1 MYGAEAPTTTLWHN
15 QCFTWV
21 MGKKLIPKIDFSGLD
36 CLATGALV
44 IDADG
49 RIVYVNPAAETLL
62 GMSGVLLV
70 AEPVRQVFERSPE
83 VLSAIETAR
92 AEQETVIE
100 YELDLIL
107 GTHPAVRVGCSIS
120 PLERP
125 PGAILVEMRA
135 VDPQL
140 RIARLE
146 RARLQQEANRELL
159 RNLAHEIK
167 NPLGGIRGAA
177 QLLEHELPRESL
189 REYTQVIIKESD
201 RLQSLME
208 RLLTPHRTPRF
219 GAVNIHEVLER
230 VRSLVLAETPSV
242 NVRRDYDLSL
252 PEIRADI
259 EQLIQ
264 ATLNVARNAVQAMH
278 GNGHGHGGGHGSG
291 SGHGPGQAEI
301 VLKTRVARQIMLE
314 SRRYQLGMRVE
325 IIDNGPGIPPE
336 IREQIFYPLVS
347 GREGGS
353 GLGLAVAQ
361 TLIAQNHGTIDC
373 ESQPGHTVFSIFLP
387 LPISTP

>member
-1 MYGAEAPTTTLWHN
+1 MPISPT
-15 QCFTWV
+15 
-21 MGKKLIPKIDFSGLD
+21 DFSGLD
-36 CLATGALV
+36 CLATGAMVL
-44 IDADG
+44 DADSII
-49 RIVYVNPAAETLL
+49 RYVNPAGETLL
-62 GMSGVLLV
+62 GVSGALLV
-70 AEPVRQVFERSPE
+70 GNAADQALDRSLE
-83 VLSAIETAR
+83 LLKAIQTAR
-92 AEQETVIE
+92 SEEETVIE
-100 YELDLIL
+100 YELEVTVN
-107 GTHPAVRVGCSIS
+107 GHPPIRIGCSIT
-120 PLERP
+120 PLDQP
-125 PGAILVEMRA
+125 QHAVLIEMRA
-135 VDPQL
+135 VDPHL

-146 RARLQQEANRELL
+146 QARLQQEANRELL

-242 NVRRDYDLSL
+242 SLRRDYDLSL
-252 PEIRADI
+252 PEIRADA

-264 ATLNVARNAVQAMH
+264 ATLNIARNAVQAMH
-278 GNGHGHGGGHGSG
+278 GQGD
-291 SGHGPGQAEI
+291 I
-301 VLKTRVARQIMLE
+301 ILKTRVARQITLE
-314 SRRYQLGMRVE
+314 SRRHRLGMRVE
-325 IIDNGPGIPPE
+325 IIDNGPGIPDE

-361 TLIAQNHGTIDC
+361 TLVAQNHGTIDC
-373 ESQPGHTVFSIFLP
+373 ESRPGHTVFSIFLP
-387 LPISTP
+387 IPL

>member
-1 MYGAEAPTTTLWHN
+1 MSMMTPFPTE
-15 QCFTWV
+15 
-21 MGKKLIPKIDFSGLD
+21 FSGLD
-36 CLATGALV
+36 CLSTGALV
-44 IDADG
+44 LDADDCI
-49 RIVYVNPAAETLL
+49 RYVNPAAETLL
-62 GMSGVLLV
+62 GVSGALLV
-70 AEPVRQVFERSPE
+70 GNNVDHMFERSPE
-83 VLSAIETAR
+83 LRAAIQTTR
-92 AEQETVIE
+92 SEQETVIE
-100 YELDLIL
+100 YELDVGVSGHSPIRL
-107 GTHPAVRVGCSIS
+107 GCSIT
-120 PLERP
+120 PLEKP
-125 PGAILVEMRA
+125 PHAVLIEMRA

-146 RARLQQEANRELL
+146 QARLQQEANRELL

-208 RLLTPHRTPRF
+208 RLLTPHRMPRF

-230 VRSLVLAETPSV
+230 VRSLILAETPSV
-242 NVRRDYDLSL
+242 TLRRDYDISL
-252 PEIRADI
+252 PEIRADA

-264 ATLNVARNAVQAMH
+264 ATLNIARNAVQAMH
-278 GNGHGHGGGHGSG
+278 GQG
-291 SGHGPGQAEI
+291 EI
-301 VLKTRVARQIMLE
+301 VFRTRVARQITLE

-325 IIDNGPGIPPE
+325 IIDNGPGIPDD

-361 TLIAQNHGTIDC
+361 TLVAQNHGTIDC
-373 ESQPGHTVFSIFLP
+373 ESRPGHTVFSIFLP
-387 LPISTP
+387 LPT

>member
-1 MYGAEAPTTTLWHN
+1 MRA
-15 QCFTWV
+15 
-21 MGKKLIPKIDFSGLD
+21 MSIPPADYAGLD
-36 CLATGALV
+36 QLATGV
-44 IDADG
+44 VVFDSG
-49 RIVYVNPAAETLL
+49 GTIVYVNPSAETLL
-62 GMSGVLLV
+62 GVSGVLLV
-70 AEPVRQVFERSPE
+70 GENVGQVFERSLE
-83 VLSAIETAR
+83 LLAAIQTAQATR
-92 AEQETVIE
+92 ETVIE
-100 YELDLIL
+100 YELDV
-107 GTHPAVRVGCSIS
+107 TVNAHPPLRLRCTIS
-120 PLERP
+120 PLDAP
-125 PGAILVEMRA
+125 HGGAFIELRT
-135 VDPQL
+135 VDPHL

-146 RARLQQEANRELL
+146 QTRLQQEASRELL

-230 VRSLVLAETPSV
+230 VRSLILAETPTGV
-242 NVRRDYDLSL
+242 VLQRDYDTSL
-252 PEIRADI
+252 PEVRADS

-264 ATLNVARNAVQAMH
+264 AVLNVARNAVQAMH
-278 GNGHGHGGGHGSG
+278 GQGK
-291 SGHGPGQAEI
+291 I
-301 VLKTRVARQIMLE
+301 IFRTRVSHQITLE
-314 SRRYQLGMRVE
+314 SRRHRLGLRAE
-325 IIDNGPGIPPE
+325 IIDNGPGIPDD

-373 ESQPGHTVFSIFLP
+373 DSHPGHTVFSIFLP
-387 LPISTP
+387 ITT

>member
-1 MYGAEAPTTTLWHN
+1 MSTMPPPPPELA
-15 QCFTWV
+15 
-21 MGKKLIPKIDFSGLD
+21 GLD
-36 CLATGALV
+36 LLSTGVVVA
-44 IDADG
+44 DADS
-49 RIVYVNPAAETLL
+49 IIQYVNPAAETLL
-62 GMSGVLLV
+62 GISGILLAGGHV
-70 AEPVRQVFERSPE
+70 EQVFERSPE
-83 VLSAIETAR
+83 LLAAIRTAR
-92 AEQETVIE
+92 LSQETVIE
-100 YELDLIL
+100 YELDVVVS
-107 GTHPAVRVGCSIS
+107 GHPSIRLGCSIS
-120 PLERP
+120 PLDAPQQGVLLE
-125 PGAILVEMRA
+125 LRA

-146 RARLQQEANRELL
+146 QARLQQEANRELL

-230 VRSLVLAETPSV
+230 VRSLILAETPTGIKL
-242 NVRRDYDLSL
+242 RRDYDISL
-252 PEIRADI
+252 PEIRADS

-264 ATLNVARNAVQAMH
+264 AVLNIARNAVQAMH
-278 GNGHGHGGGHGSG
+278 GQG
-291 SGHGPGQAEI
+291 EI
-301 VLKTRVARQIMLE
+301 IFKTRVGRQITLE
-314 SRRYQLGMRVE
+314 SRRHKLGLRVE
-325 IIDNGPGIPPE
+325 IIDNGPGIPDE

-361 TLIAQNHGTIDC
+361 TLVAQNHGTIDC
-373 ESQPGHTVFSIFLP
+373 ESRPGHTVFHIFLP
-387 LPISTP
+387 LPA

>member
-1 MYGAEAPTTTLWHN
+1 MPPISSA
-15 QCFTWV
+15 
-21 MGKKLIPKIDFSGLD
+21 DFSGLD
-36 CLATGALV
+36 CLSTGAVVLA
-44 IDADG
+44 ADD
-49 RIVYVNPAAETLL
+49 RIAYVNPAAETLL
-62 GMSGVLLV
+62 GISGALL
-70 AEPVRQVFERSPE
+70 AGESALQAFEHSPE
-83 VLSAIETAR
+83 LLKAIQTAR
-92 AEQETVIE
+92 TEQEIVIE
-100 YELDLIL
+100 YELDLVL
-107 GTHPAVRVGCSIS
+107 SGHPPIRVGCSIS
-120 PLERP
+120 PLEAPRD
-125 PGAILVEMRA
+125 ALLIEMRA

-146 RARLQQEANRELL
+146 RSRLQQEASRELL

-208 RLLTPHRTPRF
+208 RLLTPHRTPHF

-230 VRSLVLAETPSV
+230 VRSLILAETPSV
-242 NVRRDYDLSL
+242 TLRRDYDISL
-252 PEIRADI
+252 PEIRADA

-264 ATLNVARNAVQAMH
+264 AVLNIARNAVQAMH
-278 GNGHGHGGGHGSG
+278 GNGHGHGN
-291 SGHGPGQAEI
+291 GQGEMI
-301 VLKTRVARQIMLE
+301 FRTRVARQITLG
-314 SRRYQLGMRVE
+314 SRRYRLGMSVE
-325 IIDNGPGIPPE
+325 IIDNGPGISDE

-361 TLIAQNHGTIDC
+361 TLVAQNHGTIDC
-373 ESQPGHTVFSIFLP
+373 ESRPGQTVFTTFLP
-387 LPISTP
+387 FPD

>member
-1 MYGAEAPTTTLWHN
+1 MTSPSSVG
-15 QCFTWV
+15 
-21 MGKKLIPKIDFSGLD
+21 FSGLD
-36 CLATGALV
+36 CLSTGAMVLG
-44 IDADG
+44 DDG
-49 RIVYVNPAAETLL
+49 RITYVNPAAETLL
-62 GMSGVLLV
+62 GVSGALLLG
-70 AEPVRQVFERSPE
+70 EYDRQAFEHSPE
-83 VLSAIETAR
+83 LLNAIQTAR
-92 AEQETVIE
+92 DEQETVIE
-100 YELDLIL
+100 YEIDLVVNGHMPI
-107 GTHPAVRVGCSIS
+107 RIGCNIS
-120 PLERP
+120 PLEKP
-125 PGAILVEMRA
+125 QGAMLIEMRA

-146 RARLQQEANRELL
+146 RSRQQQEANRELL

-208 RLLTPHRTPRF
+208 RLLTPHRTPHF

-230 VRSLVLAETPSV
+230 VRSLILAETPSMTL
-242 NVRRDYDLSL
+242 RRDYDLSL
-252 PEIRADI
+252 PEIRADA

-264 ATLNVARNAVQAMH
+264 ATLNIARNAVQAMH
-278 GNGHGHGGGHGSG
+278 GQG
-291 SGHGPGQAEI
+291 EI
-301 VLKTRVARQIMLE
+301 ILKTRVARQITLE
-314 SRRYQLGMRVE
+314 SRRYRLGMRIE
-325 IIDNGPGIPPE
+325 IIDNGPGIPDE

-361 TLIAQNHGTIDC
+361 TLVAQNHGTIDC
-373 ESQPGHTVFSIFLP
+373 ESHPGQTVFSIFLP
-387 LPISTP
+387 IPA

>member
-1 MYGAEAPTTTLWHN
+1 MPSPPSE
-15 QCFTWV
+15 
-21 MGKKLIPKIDFSGLD
+21 FSGLD
-36 CLATGALV
+36 CLSTGAMVL
-44 IDADG
+44 DADG
-49 RIVYVNPAAETLL
+49 RIEYVNPAAETLL
-62 GMSGVLLV
+62 GLSGALLIGDN
-70 AEPVRQVFERSPE
+70 AGHTFERSPE
-83 VLSAIETAR
+83 LLAAIQTAR
-92 AEQETVIE
+92 NEQETVIE
-100 YELDLIL
+100 YELDVVVN
-107 GTHPAVRVGCSIS
+107 GHPPIRLGCSIS

-125 PGAILVEMRA
+125 TGAVLIEIRA
-135 VDPQL
+135 VDPHL

-146 RARLQQEANRELL
+146 QSRLQQEANRELL

-242 NVRRDYDLSL
+242 TLRRDYDISL
-252 PEIRADI
+252 PEIRADS

-264 ATLNVARNAVQAMH
+264 ATLNIARNAVQAMH
-278 GNGHGHGGGHGSG
+278 GQG
-291 SGHGPGQAEI
+291 EI
-301 VLKTRVARQIMLE
+301 ILRTRVARQITLE
-314 SRRYQLGMRVE
+314 SRRYRLGMRVE
-325 IIDNGPGIPPE
+325 IIDNGPGIPDE
-336 IREQIFYPLVS
+336 IRDQIFYPLVS

-353 GLGLAVAQ
+353 GLGLAVSQ
-361 TLIAQNHGTIDC
+361 TLVAQNHGTIDC
-373 ESQPGHTVFSIFLP
+373 ESRPGHTVFSIFLP
-387 LPISTP
+387 IPA

>member
-1 MYGAEAPTTTLWHN
+1 M
-15 QCFTWV
+15 V
-21 MGKKLIPKIDFSGLD
+21 LD
-36 CLATGALV
+36 AS
-44 IDADG
+44 D
-49 RIVYVNPAAETLL
+49 RIQYVNPATETLL
-62 GMSGVLLV
+62 GISGVLLV
-70 AEPVRQVFERSPE
+70 GSEAGQMFDRSLE
-83 VLSAIETAR
+83 LLAAIQTAR
-92 AEQETVIE
+92 TQQETVIE
-100 YELDLIL
+100 YEIDVAAN
-107 GTHPAVRVGCSIS
+107 GHPPIRLGCSIS
-120 PLERP
+120 PLEKP
-125 PGAILVEMRA
+125 QNAMLIEMRA
-135 VDPQL
+135 VDPHL

-146 RARLQQEANRELL
+146 QARLQQEANRELL

-201 RLQSLME
+201 RLQSLLE

-242 NVRRDYDLSL
+242 TLRRDYDISL
-252 PEIRADI
+252 PEISADV

-264 ATLNVARNAVQAMH
+264 ATLNIARNAIQAMH
-278 GNGHGHGGGHGSG
+278 GLGTV
-291 SGHGPGQAEI
+291 I
-301 VLKTRVARQIMLE
+301 FKTRVAWQSTLE
-314 SRRYQLGMRVE
+314 SRRNQLGMRID
-325 IIDNGPGIPPE
+325 IIDDGPGIPDE
-336 IREQIFYPLVS
+336 IRGQIFYPLVS

-373 ESQPGHTVFSIFLP
+373 ESRPGCTVFSIFLP
-387 LPISTP
+387 LPN

>member
-1 MYGAEAPTTTLWHN
+1 MNLSASSSL
-15 QCFTWV
+15 V
-21 MGKKLIPKIDFSGLD
+21 FSGLD
-36 CLATGALV
+36 CLSAGALV
-44 IDADG
+44 FDADG
-49 RIVYVNPAAETLL
+49 RIFYVNPAAESLL
-62 GMSGVLLV
+62 GVSGALLV
-70 AEPVRQVFERSPE
+70 GDDVMRAFERSPE
-83 VLSAIETAR
+83 LLNAIQTAR
-92 AEQETVIE
+92 SEQETVIE
-100 YELDLIL
+100 YELDLAV
-107 GTHPAVRVGCSIS
+107 GGHPPIRVGCSIS
-120 PLERP
+120 PLENP
-125 PGAILVEMRA
+125 PHAVLIEMRA
-135 VDPQL
+135 VDPML

-146 RARLQQEANRELL
+146 RSRLQQEANRELL

-208 RLLTPHRTPRF
+208 RLLTPHRMPRF

-230 VRSLVLAETPSV
+230 VRSLILAETPSV
-242 NVRRDYDLSL
+242 TLQRDYDISL
-252 PEIRADI
+252 PDILADS

-264 ATLNVARNAVQAMH
+264 ATLNIARNAVQAMH
-278 GNGHGHGGGHGSG
+278 GQGG
-291 SGHGPGQAEI
+291 I
-301 VLKTRVARQIMLE
+301 ILKTRVARQITLE
-314 SRRYQLGMRVE
+314 SRRYQLGMRVD
-325 IIDNGPGIPPE
+325 IIDNGPGIPDE

-361 TLIAQNHGTIDC
+361 TLVAQNHGTIDC

-387 LPISTP
+387 LPN

>member
-1 MYGAEAPTTTLWHN
+1 MVSLSSTG
-15 QCFTWV
+15 
-21 MGKKLIPKIDFSGLD
+21 FSGLD
-36 CLATGALV
+36 CLSSGAMVL
-44 IDADG
+44 DADG
-49 RIVYVNPAAETLL
+49 RITYVNPAAETLL
-62 GMSGVLLV
+62 GVSGALLV
-70 AEPVRQVFERSPE
+70 GEHDRQSFEHSPE
-83 VLSAIETAR
+83 FLNAIQTAR
-92 AEQETVIE
+92 SEQEVVIE
-100 YELDLIL
+100 YELDLVVNN
-107 GTHPAVRVGCSIS
+107 HPPIRVGCSIS
-120 PLERP
+120 PLDGP
-125 PGAILVEMRA
+125 QHAVLIEMRA

-146 RARLQQEANRELL
+146 RSRLQQEANRELL

-208 RLLTPHRTPRF
+208 RLLTHHRMPRF

-230 VRSLVLAETPSV
+230 VRSLILAETPSV
-242 NVRRDYDLSL
+242 VLRRDYDLSL
-252 PEIRADI
+252 PEIRADA

-264 ATLNVARNAVQAMH
+264 ATLNIARNAVQAMH
-278 GNGHGHGGGHGSG
+278 GQG
-291 SGHGPGQAEI
+291 EI
-301 VLKTRVARQIMLE
+301 VFKTRVARQITLE

-325 IIDNGPGIPPE
+325 IIDNGPGIPDE
-336 IREQIFYPLVS
+336 IREHIFYPLVS

-361 TLIAQNHGTIDC
+361 TLVAQNHGTIDC
-373 ESQPGHTVFSIFLP
+373 ESQPGQTIFSIFLP
-387 LPISTP
+387 LLP

>member
-1 MYGAEAPTTTLWHN
+1 MPAYSP
-15 QCFTWV
+15 
-21 MGKKLIPKIDFSGLD
+21 DFSGLD
-36 CLATGALV
+36 CLSTGTMIL
-44 IDADG
+44 DG
-49 RIVYVNPAAETLL
+49 DKRILYVNPAGETLL
-62 GMSGVLLV
+62 GVSGALLIGNL
-70 AEPVRQVFERSPE
+70 ADQALDGSLELLKAIQTSRS
-83 VLSAIETAR
+83 
-92 AEQETVIE
+92 EQETVIE
-100 YELDLIL
+100 YELEVTVN
-107 GTHPAVRVGCSIS
+107 GHPPIRIGCSIS
-120 PLERP
+120 PLEQP
-125 PGAILVEMRA
+125 PQALLIEMRA
-135 VDPQL
+135 ADPHL

-146 RARLQQEANRELL
+146 QARLQQEANRELL

-208 RLLTPHRTPRF
+208 RLLTPHRMPRF

-230 VRSLVLAETPSV
+230 VRSLVLAETPSMTL
-242 NVRRDYDLSL
+242 RRDYDLSL
-252 PEIRADI
+252 PEIRADA

-264 ATLNVARNAVQAMH
+264 ATLNIARNAVQAMH
-278 GNGHGHGGGHGSG
+278 GNGK
-291 SGHGPGQAEI
+291 I
-301 VLKTRVARQIMLE
+301 ILKTRVARQLTLE
-314 SRRYQLGMRVE
+314 SRRHRLGMRVE
-325 IIDNGPGIPPE
+325 IIDNGPGIPDE

-361 TLIAQNHGTIDC
+361 TLVAQNHGTIDC

-387 LPISTP
+387 IPL

>member
-1 MYGAEAPTTTLWHN
+1 MSKMPHALT
-15 QCFTWV
+15 
-21 MGKKLIPKIDFSGLD
+21 DFSGLD
-36 CLATGALV
+36 CLSTGAMVL
-44 IDADG
+44 DADD
-49 RIVYVNPAAETLL
+49 RIKYVNPAAETLL
-62 GMSGVLLV
+62 GVSGALLV
-70 AEPVRQVFERSPE
+70 GEDARQVFERGPE
-83 VLSAIETAR
+83 LLVAINTAR
-92 AEQETVIE
+92 SEQETVIE
-100 YELDLIL
+100 YELDVAVNV
-107 GTHPAVRVGCSIS
+107 HPPIRLGCSVS
-120 PLERP
+120 PLEKP
-125 PGAILVEMRA
+125 PQAVLIEMRA
-135 VDPQL
+135 VDPHL

-146 RARLQQEANRELL
+146 QARLQQEANRELL

-208 RLLTPHRTPRF
+208 RLLTPHRMPRF

-230 VRSLVLAETPSV
+230 VRSLILAETPSV
-242 NVRRDYDLSL
+242 SLRRDYDLSL
-252 PEIRADI
+252 PEIRADA

-264 ATLNVARNAVQAMH
+264 ATLNIARNAVQAMH
-278 GNGHGHGGGHGSG
+278 GQG
-291 SGHGPGQAEI
+291 ELI
-301 VLKTRVARQIMLE
+301 FKTRVARQITLE
-314 SRRYQLGMRVE
+314 SRRYRLGMRIE
-325 IIDNGPGIPPE
+325 IIDNGPGIPDD

-361 TLIAQNHGTIDC
+361 TLVAQNHGTIDC

-387 LPISTP
+387 LPT